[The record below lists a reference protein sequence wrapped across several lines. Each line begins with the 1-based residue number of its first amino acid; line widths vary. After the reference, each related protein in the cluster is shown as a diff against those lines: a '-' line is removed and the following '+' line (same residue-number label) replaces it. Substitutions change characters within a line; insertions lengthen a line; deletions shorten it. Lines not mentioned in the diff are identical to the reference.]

1 LLPIFWA
8 ACWPLASASA
18 TVPWPAMAEL
28 TPWETLVPRA
38 ANSGMPTNW
47 IPTAGR
53 AWAPGF
59 FGSAFSIAKRSALKN
74 GAAFWNSAF
83 S

>member
-1 LLPIFWA
+1 
-8 ACWPLASASA
+8 
-18 TVPWPAMAEL
+18 MAEL

-47 IPTAGR
+47 MPTAGR
-53 AWAPGF
+53 GWTPGF
-59 FGSAFSIAKRSALKN
+59 FGSAFSMAKRSALKN